1 MNSTVDIHNNNTFTG
16 GDDLDGLVA
25 FTNTAIKLRGSGNVI
40 NAGNQVGPEQPN
52 ALVLGL
58 NSTFYQHFVTPGSGN
73 QINGDIELWQ
83 SSTMLLFRVA
93 MNSVNFTIWDSSVVE
108 LEPSLPGDIVL
119 NVSNV
124 EVFHSSKFGM
134 GGNGAAV
141 NINSGGVTGIMRVQ
155 DSSFVGLDGGSVSKL
170 NVQLHRG
177 SSMTGIENSTIDG
190 NLEVHGF
197 STYRMEDLAVSPSV
211 SGTVTCTKGEAIDF
225 TTAVPGTE
233 IPLGSCL

>member
-1 MNSTVDIHNNNTFTG
+1 
-16 GDDLDGLVA
+16 
-25 FTNTAIKLRGSGNVI
+25 
-40 NAGNQVGPEQPN
+40 
-52 ALVLGL
+52 
-58 NSTFYQHFVTPGSGN
+58 
-73 QINGDIELWQ
+73 
-83 SSTMLLFRVA
+83 MLLFRVA

-108 LEPSLPGDIVL
+108 LEPSLPGDITL
-119 NVSNV
+119 NVTNV

-141 NINSGGVTGIMRVQ
+141 NINSGGVTGIMLVQ

-177 SSMTGIENSTIDG
+177 SSMTGIENSRIEG

-197 STYRMEDLAVSPSV
+197 STYNMEDLATSPSV
-211 SGTVTCTKGEAIDF
+211 SGTVTCFKGEAFDF
-225 TTAVPGTE
+225 TLAAPGTP